1 MSWFRCEPTTN
12 EGCRFCL
19 KIDKLQ
25 VKNFRNIKKLNY
37 EPSPSLNIFVGDNAQ
52 GKTNLLESIFVLATG
67 SSFRRANDANLV
79 NYEASGYAI
88 NGFYNI
94 NERSMEASL
103 QYHLNTKKE
112 FIINNKKSNQNHKD
126 RLRVV
131 LFTPDD
137 LFLIKGSPV
146 KRRAFLDFIL
156 KQLSGEYLF
165 FMDNYANILK
175 KRNLFLKREQTTGK
189 SFKIINEMFIENA
202 IRLIIQRINFV
213 NILEEISRPIYLE
226 INQAQNELK
235 MRYALSFAIDNDKIN
250 MDVLQIALRQHIEEH
265 LQEER
270 FRRKTMVGPHLD
282 DINFYQ
288 DGRLARIYASQGQQR
303 NISISLKLA
312 ELYTFKRIKD
322 CYPVFLLDE
331 VLSELDEGKRKML
344 MKHLRQADF
353 QTFLTA
359 VNIDKINEQD
369 NNYIVQEGRL
379 LRKEF

>member
-1 MSWFRCEPTTN
+1 
-12 EGCRFCL
+12 L
-19 KIDKLQ
+19 KINKLQ

-37 EPSPSLNIFVGDNAQ
+37 EPSPGLNIFVGNNAQ
-52 GKTNLLESIFVLATG
+52 GKTNLLESIFVLAAG
-67 SSFRRANDANLV
+67 NSFRRATDANLV

-88 NGFYNI
+88 NGIYNI
-94 NERSMEASL
+94 AERSIEASL
-103 QYHLNTKKE
+103 HYQRNNKKE
-112 FIINNKKSNQNHKD
+112 FVINNKKSNQNHKD

-137 LFLIKGSPV
+137 LFLIKGSPA

-156 KQLSGEYLF
+156 KQLSGEYYYNL
-165 FMDNYANILK
+165 DNYVNILK

-189 SFKIINEMFIENA
+189 SFKIINDLFIENA

-213 NILEEISRPIYLE
+213 NILEEISKPIYLE
-226 INQAQNELK
+226 INQAQNELN

-250 MDVLQIALRQHIEEH
+250 MNVLQIALRQHIEEH

-288 DGRLARIYASQGQQR
+288 DGRLARIFASQGQQR

-312 ELYTFKRIKD
+312 ELYAFKKIKD

-344 MKHLRQADF
+344 VRHLQQADF

-359 VNIDKINEQD
+359 VNIDNIKENND
-369 NNYIVQEGRL
+369 NNYIVSEGRL
-379 LRKEF
+379 LRKEC